1 MPQSP
6 SCERCT
12 AALLF
17 IDISGFTPLSA
28 RLGALG
34 ASAQLKT
41 TQISPL
47 HIYTHPTAHVFPP
60 FAKTVGIERLSR
72 ILNDYFSS
80 QIALVSNHGGDII
93 KFAGDALMAMWE
105 ENMADT
111 RPLACLR
118 AAQCALELQEKLGG
132 SRTGELGRSSSET
145 RMSVEVASDG
155 TDNSQSEVL
164 NIKISLG
171 YGQVSAFHVSSSE
184 GGANPYL

>member
-1 MPQSP
+1 M
-6 SCERCT
+6 
-12 AALLF
+12 
-17 IDISGFTPLSA
+17 
-28 RLGALG
+28 
-34 ASAQLKT
+34 
-41 TQISPL
+41 
-47 HIYTHPTAHVFPP
+47 FPP

>member
-1 MPQSP
+1 M
-6 SCERCT
+6 
-12 AALLF
+12 
-17 IDISGFTPLSA
+17 
-28 RLGALG
+28 
-34 ASAQLKT
+34 
-41 TQISPL
+41 
-47 HIYTHPTAHVFPP
+47 FPP

-118 AAQCALELQEKLGG
+118 AAQCALELQEQLGG

-155 TDNSQSEVL
+155 THSEVL

-184 GGANPYL
+184 GGANPLFIRNIETYRGIVRTRPSLRSWPRALGRSVASECGGNSSCQAHLSSKSPWPNTKRILEM